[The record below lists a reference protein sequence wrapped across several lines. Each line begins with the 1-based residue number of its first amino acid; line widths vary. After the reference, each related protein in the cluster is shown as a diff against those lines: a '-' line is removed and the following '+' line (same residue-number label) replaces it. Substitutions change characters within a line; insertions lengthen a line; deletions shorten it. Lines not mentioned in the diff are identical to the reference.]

1 MIKKQ
6 LENIH
11 TAIGNGYRVWISAK
25 VTTKILYSN
34 PKTHFCKRKW
44 VNTPMI
50 KIINPLGKQL
60 TPGKTGI
67 YQLMIK
73 RKVYRIDAYQ
83 CLHFSLWIDQ
93 IDPDTKDPIEQAY
106 LGYRDKAKVYYRDDS
121 LCKKQTQQNFDMDC
135 PF

>member
-6 LENIH
+6 LENIWM
-11 TAIGNGYRVWISAK
+11 AIDNGYMVWIGNNATKEFHHARPNGYK
-25 VTTKILYSN
+25 MY
-34 PKTHFCKRKW
+34 KW

-73 RKVYRIDAYQ
+73 RRVIRIDAYQ
-83 CLHFSLWIDQ
+83 VKHFKLWIDQ
-93 IDPDTKDPIEQAY
+93 IDPGTQDSIESRY
-106 LGYRDKAKVYYRDDS
+106 IGYRDKAKVFYTDKAT
-121 LCKKQTQQNFDMDC
+121 CKNQTQQNFDMDC

>member
-11 TAIGNGYRVWISAK
+11 IAIENGYRVWISAK

-34 PKTHFCKRKW
+34 PKTKYCKRKW

-50 KIINPLGKQL
+50 KIINPLGKRL

-73 RKVYRIDAYQ
+73 RRVIRIDAYQ
-83 CLHFSLWIDQ
+83 VKHFKLWIDQ
-93 IDPDTKDPIEQAY
+93 IDPDTQDSIERRY
-106 LGYRDKAKVYYRDDS
+106 IGYRDKAKVFYSDKAT
-121 LCKKQTQQNFDMDC
+121 CENQTQQNLDMDC

>member
-6 LENIH
+6 LKNIWV
-11 TAIGNGYRVWISAK
+11 AIDSGYRVWLSNKA
-25 VTTKILYSN
+25 TKQLSHIMPNGY
-34 PKTHFCKRKW
+34 KMYKW
-44 VNTPMI
+44 VNTPTI
-50 KIINPLGKQL
+50 KIINPLGKRL
-60 TPGKTGI
+60 AIGKNGI

-73 RKVYRIDAYQ
+73 RKRYKIDAYQ

-93 IDPDTKDPIEQAY
+93 IDPDTQDSIEQAY

-121 LCKKQTQQNFDMDC
+121 TCKKQTQQNFDMDC

>member
-1 MIKKQ
+1 MVKKQ

-11 TAIGNGYRVWISAK
+11 TAIENGYRVWISAK
-25 VTTKILYSN
+25 VTTKILYFN
-34 PKTHFCKRKW
+34 PNTKYCKRKW

-50 KIINPLGKQL
+50 KIINPLGKRL

-73 RKVYRIDAYQ
+73 RKVIRIDAFQ
-83 CLHFSLWIDQ
+83 VKHFQLWIDQ
-93 IDPDTKDPIEQAY
+93 IDPDTDDPIESRY
-106 LGYRDKAKVYYRDDS
+106 IGYRDKAKIFYS
-121 LCKKQTQQNFDMDC
+121 NKATCKNTAQQNLDMDC